1 MTPYWGFI
9 TDVCENAKLAEYFSS
24 LKKKKVG
31 IERPSEKQ
39 QRCLESMSG

>member
-9 TDVCENAKLAEYFSS
+9 TYVCENAKLAEYFSS
-24 LKKKKVG
+24 LKKKVG

-39 QRCLESMSG
+39 QRCLEDMSG